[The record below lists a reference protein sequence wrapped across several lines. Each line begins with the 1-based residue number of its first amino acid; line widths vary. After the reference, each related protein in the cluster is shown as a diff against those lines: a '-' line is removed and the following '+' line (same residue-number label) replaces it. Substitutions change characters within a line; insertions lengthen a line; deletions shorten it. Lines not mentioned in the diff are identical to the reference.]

1 MEQFDWIKG
10 FVLPYANFAIFLFLA
25 FKFFKAPL
33 RNILSAKRSDF
44 EEVLKEAN
52 KLKLE
57 AEEQSEKLKVRLGQ
71 LDEEVEDI
79 RRKAQVQADS
89 EAKEIVKS
97 AEELAEHI
105 RQEAVRMAE
114 AEIKRAR
121 QTLQSEILAE
131 VKKNVEAKIRQDVDE
146 AKNKDIVNL
155 KMKSLSSLRMN
166 MP

>member
-10 FVLPYANFAIFLFLA
+10 FVLPYTNFAIFLLLA

-33 RNILSAKRSDF
+33 GNILSAKRTDF

-57 AEEQSEKLKVRLGQ
+57 AEEQSKQLQVRLDR

-79 RRKAQVQADS
+79 RKKAQVQADS

-121 QTLQSEILAE
+121 QTLQTEILTE
-131 VKKNVEAKIRQDVDE
+131 VRKNVEAKIRQDVDE
-146 AKNKDIVNL
+146 SKNKDIVNL
-155 KMKSLSSLRMN
+155 KMKSLSSLRLEG
-166 MP
+166 